1 MRLKRGMKHQESKMN
16 NTYDDINDALQEEYR
31 AYLEMLTVKE
41 LIDKV
46 LEFDATGKEDD
57 GFEDYRR

>member
-1 MRLKRGMKHQESKMN
+1 MN